1 MSLTTTDVLGS
12 ASWSDEAD
20 QEWLH
25 LLVGDWQLLSD
36 LSFSDLVLWVDM
48 GVGWRAAAHV
58 RPTTGVSVFTED
70 LVGVAPSPILLG
82 RLEESVATGRRTSVD
97 ENVEGEPVQVQ
108 TLPVRRAGVTIA
120 ALSRHMVHGNVGR
133 RGRLE
138 SRYLGLSDVLLT
150 MVADG
155 TFPDGG
161 GATSGRGG
169 SPRVGDGVVA
179 LDEEGHITY
188 ASPNAVSAM
197 RRLGIESNVVGLRL
211 GSAFDERGVKA
222 VVALEEATVVLAG
235 RAPWHAEFRR
245 GSVVLMVRAVPLIE
259 GGRRFGAALLLR
271 DISELRRRDRE
282 LITKDATIREI
293 HHRVKNNLQTVAA
306 VLRLQARRLPD
317 EDARRA
323 LADAGRRV
331 AVIAAVHETLSAGF
345 GGAVDFDE
353 VAERGLATG
362 VEVARLS
369 EAHVEARLVGS
380 FGVLSSEDATSL
392 AMVLGELVQNAVEHG
407 LGQRGGSVVV
417 EAHREGVK
425 LEVTVTDDGLG
436 FSGHDGDEP
445 ARSGGLGTQIVKTFV
460 QDLRGAIDWVEA
472 PGGGTRARFS
482 ARLRPVE
489 AVKT

>member
-1 MSLTTTDVLGS
+1 MSLSTTDVLGS
-12 ASWSDEAD
+12 ASWNDEAD
-20 QEWLH
+20 HEWLH
-25 LLVGDWQLLSD
+25 LLVGDWQLLAD
-36 LSFSDLVLWVDM
+36 LSFSDLVLWVRT
-48 GVGWRAAAHV
+48 GEGWRAAAHV
-58 RPTTGVSVFTED
+58 RPTTGVSIFSED
-70 LVGVAPSPILLG
+70 LVGVGPSAPLVG
-82 RLEESVATGRRTSVD
+82 RLEESAHAGRRTCAEED
-97 ENVEGEPVQVQ
+97 VEGEPVQVE

-120 ALSRHMVHGNVGR
+120 VLSRHLVQGNVGR

-138 SRYLGLSDVLLT
+138 SRYLGLSDALLT
-150 MVADG
+150 MIADG
-155 TFPDGG
+155 TFPNGG
-161 GATSGRGG
+161 DATSGRGG

-179 LDEEGHITY
+179 LDEGGHITY

-211 GSAFDERGVKA
+211 TSAFDEHGVKA
-222 VVALEEATVVLAG
+222 VVALEEATAVLGG

-271 DISELRRRDRE
+271 DITELRRRDRE
-282 LITKDATIREI
+282 LMTKDATIREI

-317 EDARRA
+317 DDARRA

-345 GGAVDFDE
+345 GGAVDFDA
-353 VAERGLATG
+353 VAERALTTG

-369 EAHVEARLVGS
+369 EAHVEARLDGS

-407 LGQRGGSVVV
+407 LGECGGSVVV
-417 EAHREGVK
+417 EAHRLSDTLQVS
-425 LEVTVTDDGLG
+425 VTDSGCGFCGYDGV
-436 FSGHDGDEP
+436 EP
-445 ARSGGLGTQIVKTFV
+445 GRSGGLGTQIVKTFI
-460 QDLRGAIDWVEA
+460 QDLRGTIDWSVV

-482 ARLRPVE
+482 ARLRSVGGPE
-489 AVKT
+489 A